1 MVPTLND
8 LIISCH
14 HALLGAI
21 PNKLRGLTIK
31 LEDETLFWKGYFD
44 GEPNDN
50 EKEILSAA
58 CTEVIADFPIIMNCK
73 EECINHKF
81 PLEMEK
87 LQFWASLK
95 WEESEAILS

>member
-1 MVPTLND
+1 VIEMVPTIND

-14 HALLGAI
+14 HALLGAV

-31 LEDETLFWKGYFD
+31 LENDTLYWRGYFD
-44 GEPNDN
+44 GESNND
-50 EKEILSAA
+50 EKEILSKA

-73 EECINHKF
+73 EEYLNHRF

-87 LQFWASLK
+87 LQFWAFIR
-95 WEESEAILS
+95 WEKS